1 MAEGYDSG
9 DNRSTN
15 ASVPTS
21 RVSNIE
27 SRVNAAI
34 VRWRELR
41 GLSPEDPSL
50 IPGYDSKFINKHK
63 GISKPKHKEIYTLVE
78 CRVKDYRVRALWV
91 WF

>member
-50 IPGYDSKFINKHK
+50 IPGYDSSSSTSTRVYLNP
-63 GISKPKHKEIYTLVE
+63 STRRYTLSSS
-78 CRVKDYRVRALWV
+78 AG
-91 WF
+91 